1 VTAQD
6 RLARVDGLFDLLGH
20 LVANDFAGHPLCAEV
35 DPELFYPEV
44 GETSKVAKAKA
55 ICAGCEIRE
64 ACAAY
69 AVRRGEAFGVWGG
82 TTPMERQEMRRVR
95 RESSRQ
101 AAA

>member
-1 VTAQD
+1 MTTPE
-6 RLARVDGLFDLLGH
+6 RLARADSLFTLLTH
-20 LVANDFAGHPLCAEV
+20 LVANDFAGHPACAEV
-35 DPELFYPEV
+35 DPELFFPEV
-44 GETSKVAKAKA
+44 GETTKVAKAKA

-82 TTPMERQEMRRVR
+82 TTPTERQEMRRAQ
-95 RESSRQ
+95 RESGRR